1 MIKKCSKILLTILFV
16 FLISLITTNSVNAKE
31 ITLDELTD
39 LVKDYNPNATYVYV
53 IGDYAFTSGK
63 QLTTQD
69 VMLAARSIEV
79 KDIDGETNKDDIY
92 NEMTIAYYEGVF
104 DSNWNLT
111 GFKFIENIVGTT
123 EPTSTL
129 DIKYIDYNLDAAK
142 LKVDVDTLVNEAY
155 NTIIGQNAEDFEF
168 SKDGNKINVIL
179 KDTEMNSIEALMGTG
194 VATAAANFLKEEGVA
209 GVTLKIGDVSLPIT
223 GDTVDKTAVENF
235 FKQLGSKAGDLV
247 DKTMTVT
254 VAFEDG
260 YKTAN
265 STEFTVTF
273 GKVVD
278 VNALVEKAYNTI
290 KNQAATDKF
299 IVSLNGNLI
308 EVKLMD
314 TEMNSLEAMAG
325 TGVATAINNFF
336 DESGIASVTLEIDG
350 NPLTVTKD
358 PDAESVNEAEIEAFL
373 KSIGNKA
380 GDLIGK
386 PITAT
391 VTIKEG
397 FEPLNESNTFGIE
410 FKDADKVDVDAI
422 VSTAFNTVKD
432 QVDTNIF
439 EVTMNGSNIAVLIK
453 DTSMNSIEAIAGTGV
468 ATAATNFLKEEGV
481 AGVTLKIGDVSLPI
495 TGDTVDKTTVENF
508 FKELGSTA
516 ADLVDKTMTVTVSFD
531 EGYKTANST
540 EFTVTFGKLV
550 DVNTLVN
557 NAYETIKGQA
567 ATDKFVVGLNGTNV
581 TVKLMDTEINSI
593 EAIAGTGVATAINNF
608 FDESGI
614 ASVILEIDGNPLTI
628 TKDPD
633 AESVNEDEIEA
644 FLKSFGSKAGD
655 LIGKPI
661 TATVKFKDG
670 FKTANS
676 EKFTI
681 NFTDASTVD
690 VDAIVSTAFNTVKDQ
705 VDTNIFEVTMNG
717 SNIAVLIKDTSMN
730 SIEAI
735 AGTGVAT
742 AATNFLKEEG
752 VAGVT
757 LKIGDVSLP
766 ITGDTV
772 DKTTVENFFKE
783 LGSTAADLVDKT
795 MTVTVSFD
803 EGYKTANS
811 TEFTVTFGK
820 LVDVNTL
827 VNNAYETIKGQA
839 ATDKF
844 VVGLNGTNVTVKL
857 MDTEI
862 NSIEAIAGTGVAT
875 AINNFFDESGIA
887 SVILEIDGN
896 PLTITKD
903 PDAESVNEDE
913 IEAFLKT
920 IGNKAG
926 DLIGK
931 PMTATVKFKDGFKT
945 ANSDKFTI
953 NFLEATPV
961 DVSSLVNDAYT
972 TIIDRAA
979 TEDFEITMDGTS
991 IEVFLK
997 DFEMTSVNALDG
1009 SGVGK
1014 AATDFLKE
1022 EGIAGVTL
1030 TLGEAKVELGST
1042 PIDISAVEDFF
1053 KELGSKSKDLIG
1065 KTITATISF
1074 EEGYKKVDTDTFY
1087 ITFSPKKYD
1096 VKFNV
1101 DGTELTNELVVI
1113 GETATKPTDPTKEGY
1128 TFDKWL
1134 LNGVEFDFSTPV
1146 TESITLDAS
1155 WKINTYKISFVS
1167 DDPAFGYTTISELTV
1182 EHGTEISIS
1191 GDTLTIGSNTVKAV
1205 TATNTAQYTYTFTG
1219 WTDIVS
1225 PVTNAFTI
1233 TANFTETLNKYTVTY
1248 VDSNKEILGTE
1259 EVDYGTKVSELN
1271 PPTPDGKVLD
1281 ALLLDSYELA
1291 EDAEITEALTL
1302 EVTYNQEVKV
1312 TEVVNDSLEA
1322 ASDLID
1328 TTIFDVA
1335 PLEDDVATVDFKTEI
1350 AVIDEDNN
1358 IDWGKAAQMGDFL
1371 ESVADLLES
1380 LASNEAY
1387 DTVVFEYQGKQLNIT
1402 DLTYDDISFS
1412 GFLSKKP
1419 SAGEVARFMSK
1430 VAGYSGTDGEDIMY
1444 VSTEKLVNGT
1454 KDTPIDVIITL
1465 KEGYANSDTEE
1476 VVHYDLVFTDS
1487 I

>member
-1 MIKKCSKILLTILFV
+1 MIKKCSKILITILFV
-16 FLISLITTNSVNAKE
+16 FLVSLIATSSVNAKE
-31 ITLDELTD
+31 MTLDELSEAIM
-39 LVKDYNPNATYVYV
+39 DYNSNTADFYMIGEYV
-53 IGDYAFTSGK
+53 FTSERR
-63 QLTTQD
+63 LTIED
-69 VMLAARSIEV
+69 IMLAARSINV
-79 KDIDGETNKDDIY
+79 TDTDGETNKDEIY
-92 NEMTIAYYEGVF
+92 GEMSITYFEGIH
-104 DSNWNLT
+104 DEDGNLT
-111 GFKFIENIVGTT
+111 GFEYVKRIAGTK
-123 EPTSTL
+123 EPGRVF

-155 NTIIGQNAEDFEF
+155 NTIIGQNAKDFEF

-179 KDTEMNSIEALMGTG
+179 KDTEMDSIEALMGTG

-432 QVDTNIF
+432 QVDANIF
-439 EVTMNGSNIAVLIK
+439 EVTMNGSNIGVLIK
-453 DTSMNSIEAIAGTGV
+453 DTSINSIEAIAGTGV

-495 TGDTVDKTTVENF
+495 TGDTVDKSAVEDF

-581 TVKLMDTEINSI
+581 TVKLMDTEMNSI

-614 ASVILEIDGNPLTI
+614 ASVILEIDSNPLTI
-628 TKDPD
+628 TKDPN

-661 TATVKFKDG
+661 
-670 FKTANS
+670 
-676 EKFTI
+676 
-681 NFTDASTVD
+681 
-690 VDAIVSTAFNTVKDQ
+690 
-705 VDTNIFEVTMNG
+705 
-717 SNIAVLIKDTSMN
+717 
-730 SIEAI
+730 
-735 AGTGVAT
+735 
-742 AATNFLKEEG
+742 
-752 VAGVT
+752 
-757 LKIGDVSLP
+757 
-766 ITGDTV
+766 
-772 DKTTVENFFKE
+772 
-783 LGSTAADLVDKT
+783 
-795 MTVTVSFD
+795 
-803 EGYKTANS
+803 
-811 TEFTVTFGK
+811 
-820 LVDVNTL
+820 
-827 VNNAYETIKGQA
+827 
-839 ATDKF
+839 
-844 VVGLNGTNVTVKL
+844 
-857 MDTEI
+857 
-862 NSIEAIAGTGVAT
+862 
-875 AINNFFDESGIA
+875 
-887 SVILEIDGN
+887 
-896 PLTITKD
+896 
-903 PDAESVNEDE
+903 
-913 IEAFLKT
+913 
-920 IGNKAG
+920 
-926 DLIGK
+926 
-931 PMTATVKFKDGFKT
+931 TATVKFKDGFKT

-997 DFEMTSVNALDG
+997 DFEISSVSALEG

-1014 AATDFLKE
+1014 AGTDFLKE

-1030 TLGEAKVELGST
+1030 TLGEAKLELGST
-1042 PIDISAVEDFF
+1042 PINVADVENFF
-1053 KELGSKSKDLIG
+1053 KQLGSKAGDLVG
-1065 KTITATISF
+1065 KTLTAKVLF
-1074 EEGYKKVDTDTFY
+1074 EDGYKKVDTDTFY

-1113 GETATKPTDPTKEGY
+1113 GETATKPTDPSKEGY

-1134 LNGVEFDFSTPV
+1134 LNGVEFDFSTPIK
-1146 TESITLDAS
+1146 EAITLEAS
-1155 WKINTYKISFVS
+1155 WKINTYKINIAANDNTLGSV
-1167 DDPAFGYTTISELTV
+1167 DVSELTV
-1182 EHGTEISIS
+1182 NYGTEITIS
-1191 GDTLTIGSNTVKAV
+1191 ENTIKIGSDVV
-1205 TATNTAQYTYTFTG
+1205 TATPATKTAQYTYTFTE
-1219 WTDIVS
+1219 WADIVS
-1225 PVTNAFTI
+1225 PVTNSFTI
-1233 TANFTETLNKYTVTY
+1233 TANFEKTLNKYTVTY
-1248 VDSNKEILGTE
+1248 VDYNNETLGTE

-1271 PPTPDGKVLD
+1271 PPTEDGKVATTFIENSVEIEKTTEIQCNTTLTVKYATAVD
-1281 ALLLDSYELA
+1281 VDNTLSTDLSEIEAEYYTVALEEDIITTNFTDSNLKFTNMSFANEILALLETLTADDSY
-1291 EDAEITEALTL
+1291 
-1302 EVTYNQEVKV
+1302 QSVKL
-1312 TEVVNDSLEA
+1312 SY
-1322 ASDLID
+1322 
-1328 TTIFDVA
+1328 
-1335 PLEDDVATVDFKTEI
+1335 
-1350 AVIDEDNN
+1350 DNN
-1358 IDWGKAAQMGDFL
+1358 PAHYLEIKGD
-1371 ESVADLLES
+1371 V
-1380 LASNEAY
+1380 
-1387 DTVVFEYQGKQLNIT
+1387 
-1402 DLTYDDISFS
+1402 DI
-1412 GFLSKKP
+1412 LS
-1419 SAGEVARFMSK
+1419 VARFVGLVTGGS
-1430 VAGYSGTDGEDIMY
+1430 YSGSVGMQAD
-1444 VSTEKLVNGT
+1444 VNKLVTATAN
-1454 KDTPIDVIITL
+1454 KPITVTVTMVD
-1465 KEGYANSDTEE
+1465 GYADISGEPTLL
-1476 VVHYDLVFTDS
+1476 YDLIFTCE
-1487 I
+1487 

>member
-581 TVKLMDTEINSI
+581 TVKLMDTE
-593 EAIAGTGVATAINNF
+593 
-608 FDESGI
+608 
-614 ASVILEIDGNPLTI
+614 
-628 TKDPD
+628 
-633 AESVNEDEIEA
+633 
-644 FLKSFGSKAGD
+644 
-655 LIGKPI
+655 
-661 TATVKFKDG
+661 
-670 FKTANS
+670 
-676 EKFTI
+676 
-681 NFTDASTVD
+681 
-690 VDAIVSTAFNTVKDQ
+690 
-705 VDTNIFEVTMNG
+705 M
-717 SNIAVLIKDTSMN
+717 
-730 SIEAI
+730 
-735 AGTGVAT
+735 
-742 AATNFLKEEG
+742 
-752 VAGVT
+752 
-757 LKIGDVSLP
+757 
-766 ITGDTV
+766 
-772 DKTTVENFFKE
+772 
-783 LGSTAADLVDKT
+783 
-795 MTVTVSFD
+795 
-803 EGYKTANS
+803 
-811 TEFTVTFGK
+811 
-820 LVDVNTL
+820 
-827 VNNAYETIKGQA
+827 
-839 ATDKF
+839 
-844 VVGLNGTNVTVKL
+844 
-857 MDTEI
+857 